1 MGETCGPENPAVLN
15 FSSSFLHNPFIFSP
29 LNNLLLGGY
38 TACELYIALYYIQS
52 FLTPSKPKE
61 YVTGTTIRVLIKNH
75 LGHEQSLLINLLT
88 RVLIGQYL

>member
-1 MGETCGPENPAVLN
+1 MGETCEPENPAVLN
-15 FSSSFLHNPFIFSP
+15 SSSSFFRNPFIFSP

-38 TACELYIALYYIQS
+38 ACELYIALYYIQS

-88 RVLIGQYL
+88 RVLIGQDL